1 MKDWL
6 VRLNLEKNREKE
18 RIVSFELTLTE
29 AVGNSLF
36 KGWNG
41 GTRTLRIRHHL
52 IHRAIKTARTLP

>member
-36 KGWNG
+36 KG
-41 GTRTLRIRHHL
+41 
-52 IHRAIKTARTLP
+52 